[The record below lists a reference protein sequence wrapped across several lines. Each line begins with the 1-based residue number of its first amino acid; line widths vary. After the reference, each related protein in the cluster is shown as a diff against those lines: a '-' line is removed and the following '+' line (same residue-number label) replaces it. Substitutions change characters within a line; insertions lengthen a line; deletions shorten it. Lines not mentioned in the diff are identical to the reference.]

1 MKNIKQFISESKE
14 SLNALFDF
22 NHLIGKKSISVSS
35 YDLNDNQL
43 LENIAGPFIEYAI
56 VQDFKTKDHGDWF
69 SKLFSNVTWN
79 KNSNLWDFSAI
90 LDEDL
95 FNASDI
101 EDLPFGQKLN
111 FEVKAFKGDP
121 HNITLTKPQFNALET
136 DNVYFILVDY
146 TVGNGKYNIENM
158 YLTDGKTMK
167 SVMGAKSVKSSAFKK
182 IIVGENK

>member
-1 MKNIKQFISESKE
+1 MKNISNFLKESKE

-22 NHLIGKKSISVSS
+22 NQLIGKKSISVSS
-35 YDLNDNQL
+35 YDLNNDQL

-56 VQDFKTKDHGDWF
+56 VQDFKTKDHGDWMT
-69 SKLFSNVTWN
+69 KLFTNVTWN
-79 KNSNLWDFSAI
+79 KNSNLWSFSAV
-90 LDEDL
+90 LDEEL
-95 FNASDI
+95 FNASKI
-101 EDLPFGQKLN
+101 EGLPLGQKLN

-121 HNITLTKPQFNALET
+121 HDISLTKSQFNQLES

-146 TVGNGKYNIENM
+146 TVSNGKYNIENM

-182 IIVGENK
+182 IIIGENK